1 MALVSGG
8 YFLSIVLVDTGNNHT
23 TLTFELTAVTA
34 AAAEID
40 ALAIIAVLNP
50 VTDAVIKTYRV
61 GQRFIENAFAFPAA
75 AEIEKK
81 ASIVA
86 LISGESEKT
95 CQFKIP
101 APNVGIFQG
110 TDGEAFNLVDIA
122 DVALLAY
129 ALIWQTAG
137 EATISDGEVMG
148 NLLRGKRI
156 TVGST
161 KG

>member
-1 MALVSGG
+1 MALVTDG
-8 YFLSIVLVDTGNNHT
+8 YSLTIVLKDTGNNST
-23 TLTFELTAVTA
+23 TMGFELTAVTA
-34 AAAEID
+34 AAAETD

-50 VTDAVIKTYRV
+50 VTDATIVSYRV
-61 GQRFIENAFAFPAA
+61 SHGFIEDNFSFPAA

-86 LISGESEKT
+86 LIDGESVKT
-95 CQFKIP
+95 CTIKIP

-110 TDGEAFNLVDIA
+110 TDGKAFNLVDIA
-122 DVALLAY
+122 DTALLSY
-129 ALIWQTAG
+129 LLVFQTAG

-148 NLLRGKRI
+148 DPLHGKRI
-156 TVGST
+156 TVGSR

>member
-1 MALVSGG
+1 MALVSDTYG
-8 YFLSIVLVDTGNNHT
+8 LSIVLKDTGGNPT
-23 TLTFELTAVTA
+23 TMAFELTAATA
-34 AAAEID
+34 AAAETD

-50 VTDAVIKTYRV
+50 VTDAEIVSYRV
-61 GQRFIENAFAFPAA
+61 WHKFIEDAFSLPAA
-75 AEIEKK
+75 AEVEKK

-95 CQFKIP
+95 CNIKIP

-110 TDGEAFNLVDIA
+110 TEGEAFNLVDIA
-122 DVALLAY
+122 DTALLSY
-129 ALIWQTAG
+129 LLVFQTAG

-148 NLLRGKRI
+148 APLRGKRI
-156 TVGST
+156 SVGSR